1 MAKLPILISIPHGG
15 KDTPKELDGKIC
27 ITTQDLFEDGDAY
40 TREIYGIKDRAAAI
54 VDTSIARA
62 FIDLN
67 RDVDDR
73 PPKNPDGIVKS
84 MTCHGKTIYNSGN
97 HPDESLTQFLIEN
110 YYHPYHDKVQNL
122 LADSSEIQLCIDCHS
137 MEAVGPKIAPDFGHE
152 RPLICLGTNHHK
164 SCSENIVEHL
174 AKCFQTVFNL
184 NKSDITINRPFAGG
198 FITKTYGN
206 KPLPWIQVEMN
217 RRLYLSDPWFN
228 RKTLVVNEERI
239 MELRENFRGTLDQF
253 FKTFRF

>member
-15 KDTPKELDGKIC
+15 TKIPEELSDRVC
-27 ITTQDLFEDGDAY
+27 ITKKDMFEDGDAC
-40 TREIYGIKDRAAAI
+40 TREIYGIYDHVAAM
-54 VDTSIARA
+54 VDTPIARA

-84 MTCHGKTIYNSGN
+84 MTCHGKPIYNSDN
-97 HPDESLTQFLIEN
+97 HPDELLTQILIEN
-110 YYHPYHDKVQNL
+110 YYHPYHDKIQNL
-122 LADSSEIQLCIDCHS
+122 LADSSEIQLCLDCHT
-137 MEAVGPKIAPDFGHE
+137 MEAVGPKIAPDYGNE
-152 RPLICLGTNHHK
+152 RPLICLGTNYHK

-174 AKCFQTVFNL
+174 AKCFQTAFNL

-198 FITKTYGN
+198 YITKTNGN

-228 RKTLVVNEERI
+228 RKTLEVSEERL
-239 MELRENFRGTLDQF
+239 MELREKFLGTLDQF
-253 FKTFRF
+253 FKTI